1 MNKKFVAI
9 FLAAAVGL
17 TAAQAFGND
26 QVFADRDEEVI
37 GETGPGEGN
46 ETDDTDPGVEEVE
59 EAIDEDYGLSDVPI
73 NATYFPDEIFGM
85 YVFENFDTD
94 YNGVLSRSE
103 ATAVRTI
110 TLVCEDVT
118 DLTGIEY
125 FTELTHLYCSDN
137 ELTSL
142 DISSNTALTTLDCS
156 VNRLTVLDV
165 GNNTALKDLDC
176 SCNSLTGLELGNN
189 SALHSL
195 FCYGNQLET
204 LDVSNNLELTVLTC
218 ADNLLTRLD
227 LSHNTDLRSL
237 NCFDNRLTRLDL
249 SHNPSLAILDC
260 YNNRITTLDIST
272 CSALDNLYKTCE
284 HQPVGDTIEIDD
296 EEDGYLCYDSDT
308 VIITAVDM
316 YRLYNPNSGEHF
328 YTASK
333 GERNHLISLGWND
346 EGIGWVAP
354 SSSNTPVYRLYNPNG
369 GEHHYTTSISE
380 RVNLI
385 SIGWIDEGI
394 GWYSDDSR
402 RVPLYRQYNSNAFS
416 NNHNYTTSIREND
429 YLVSIGWQAE
439 GIGWYGI
446 APGRR
451 TV

>member
-1 MNKKFVAI
+1 MNKKVVAI

-17 TAAQAFGND
+17 TAAQAFRND
-26 QVFADRDEEVI
+26 QVLADRAEEVI

-73 NATYFPDEIFGM
+73 NATYFPDETFGM

-110 TLVCEDVT
+110 TLVCEGVT

-125 FTELTHLYCSDN
+125 FTELTALYCSDN

-156 VNRLTVLDV
+156 YNRLTVLDV
-165 GNNTALKDLDC
+165 GNNTALNHLYC
-176 SCNSLTGLELGNN
+176 SGNSLTGLELGNN
-189 SALHSL
+189 SALRSL
-195 FCYGNQLET
+195 WCDSNQIET
-204 LDVSNNLELTVLTC
+204 LDVSNNLELALLTC
-218 ADNLLTRLD
+218 TSNLLTRLDLSHNTELRSLDCCDNLLTRLD
-227 LSHNTDLRSL
+227 LSHNPL
-237 NCFDNRLTRLDL
+237 
-249 SHNPSLAILDC
+249 LAMLYC
-260 YNNRITTLDIST
+260 NNNRITTLDIST

-284 HQPVGDTIEIDD
+284 HQRVGDTIMI
-296 EEDGYLCYDSDT
+296 EEDGGACMWYDSDT

-369 GEHHYTTSISE
+369 GEHHYTTSVDE
-380 RVNLI
+380 RDHLI
-385 SIGWIDEGI
+385 SLGWIDEGI

-402 RVPLYRQYNSNAFS
+402 RVPLYRQYNPNAFS